1 MIEIIPNW
9 HPIVV
14 HFTIGLLLTGSAL
27 FLVGYLL
34 RNSSTGTRI
43 TTAARWNLGIGV
55 AFAIVTVA
63 TGYQAYYSVAHDTP
77 SHAAMTIH
85 LKWAWASLV
94 LFVIAAILAWRD
106 RLRIAGVSIPLSV
119 VLIAGALSL
128 AVTGYLGAENV
139 YRHGLGV
146 MRLPESSGPGHN
158 HSHGESEAHDHGTSS
173 DSPASAADESHD
185 DSEHGHD
192 DGHEHGAPA
201 DSAQEDDGHGHAHS
215 EATVGAA
222 ASSSEVG
229 THDHAE
235 PNAPE
240 AVLDAFHHALEEGNG
255 AAALRWLADSALIL
269 EGGVT
274 QSKAEYADH
283 HLGSDMAFLAAL
295 ETERLSRT
303 VQRAEGTATIIT
315 RTRLKGRFKDRDID
329 LVSAETAVLRETD
342 AGWKIE
348 HLHWSN

>member
-14 HFTIGLLLTGSAL
+14 HFTIGLLLTGSVL
-27 FLVGYLL
+27 FLGGYVF
-34 RNSSTGTRI
+34 RNSGTAMHV

-55 AFAIVTVA
+55 AFAVATVA

-94 LFVIAAILAWRD
+94 LFVIAAFLAWRD
-106 RLRIAGVSIPLSV
+106 RHRIAGASIPLSV
-119 VLIAGALSL
+119 VLVAGALSL

-146 MRLPESSGPGHN
+146 MRMPESSGPGHN
-158 HSHGESEAHDHGTSS
+158 HSHGEGEANGHGTSS
-173 DSPASAADESHD
+173 DSPANAADEGHD

-192 DGHEHGAPA
+192 DDGHEPGATT
-201 DSAQEDDGHGHAHS
+201 DSAQEDDGHDHAHS
-215 EATVGAA
+215 EVVAGT
-222 ASSSEVG
+222 ASSSEANA
-229 THDHAE
+229 HDHVDA
-235 PNAPE
+235 NTPE
-240 AVLDAFHHALEEGNG
+240 AVLDAFHHALEEGDG
-255 AAALRWLADSALIL
+255 AAALRFLANSALIL
-269 EGGVT
+269 EGGMT

-283 HLGSDMAFLAAL
+283 HLSSDMAFLAAL

-303 VQRAEGTATIIT
+303 VQHAEGTATIVT

-329 LVSAETAVLRETD
+329 LVSAETAVLREAD
-342 AGWKIE
+342 DGWIIE